1 MADVDFKKM
10 QEAVKA
16 LNKTDLLDKP
26 IKVVGLAKDKMVAA
40 FIDAIDGLEDDE
52 AKGLPAKVKKFY
64 KTIPESYFNEEEE
77 EEVDE
82 EEVDEE
88 EVDEDEDEE
97 EVEDEEEE
105 DEADDDDDDDVEED
119 EADEADEEEEDED
132 EVEEEEEEEEE
143 EEKPVKAKKGKAKK
157 AKAEKAPAKAKKG
170 KKAKAEKAPAKK
182 KAVKSNIEKSVY
194 GHRLNSMSGEID
206 TLISQKGGV
215 TKKDLEN
222 ALIKKFKND
231 MDKKAARKAV
241 VAKITAHI
249 KHLENFKGV
258 TVKFNKKK
266 ETYKGTQAE

>member
-88 EVDEDEDEE
+88 EVDEEEVDEDEDEDEE
-97 EVEDEEEE
+97 EVEEEEE
-105 DEADDDDDDDVEED
+105 EEDDDDDVEED
-119 EADEADEEEEDED
+119 EADEEEEEDD
-132 EVEEEEEEEEE
+132 EVEEEEEEE